1 LPTHFG
7 LSKPQLLQ
15 KKADLIL
22 LIRIR
27 IIYSKAGLFVT
38 QEIFNGKLSV
48 QYIKTKI
55 TLMKQILNDG
65 YMAIQPGIDARK
77 LNCKN
82 ENSEKVKGPAIQL
95 TLYLLTH

>member
-1 LPTHFG
+1 
-7 LSKPQLLQ
+7 
-15 KKADLIL
+15 
-22 LIRIR
+22 
-27 IIYSKAGLFVT
+27 
-38 QEIFNGKLSV
+38 
-48 QYIKTKI
+48 
-55 TLMKQILNDG
+55 MKQILNDG